1 MSDTILTKSESW
13 LKQHETI
20 ILIILFILS
29 GLFVGNKILN
39 HIEAK
44 DQRAYTAAQQ
54 ALNLTQ
60 VQNQQLAQEMEKTT
74 EQYKE
79 LVAELNAN
87 NTRLIQNIQVRDQ
100 QTKKQQTADL
110 TLPLTDIVQ
119 RWVELAV
126 LVPGDVQNVNG
137 NLVVTDSGARKT
149 VQELELVSNLTKDFE
164 DGKMLLADKDK
175 QISAQDG
182 VVAGLNKEIGGL
194 NHQIQDEQTACK
206 TEVAFVNAKAR
217 KGKLNW
223 FLRGMGVGG
232 AVVAYIA
239 IHFI

>member
-1 MSDTILTKSESW
+1 MTDTILTKSESW

-20 ILIILFILS
+20 ILIVLFILS
-29 GLFVGNKILN
+29 GLFVGSKILN

-44 DQRAYTAAQQ
+44 DQRAYNSAQQ

-60 VQNQQLAQEMEKTT
+60 AQNQQLAQQMEKTA

-79 LVAELNAN
+79 LVTELNAN

-100 QTKKQQTADL
+100 QTKQQQIVDQ
-110 TLPLTDIVQ
+110 TLPLTDIAK

-126 LVPGDVQNVNG
+126 LVPGDVQNING
-137 NLVVTDSGARKT
+137 SLAVSDAGARKT
-149 VQELELVSNLTKDFE
+149 VQQLELISDLTKDLE
-164 DGKMLLADKDK
+164 DGKILLADKDK

-194 NHQIQDEQTACK
+194 NHQIKDQDASCK
-206 TEVAFVNAKAR
+206 ADIASINAKAR

-223 FLRGMGVGG
+223 FLRGAGVGG
-232 AVVAYIA
+232 AIVAYIA